1 MNESK
6 GKLVGVNGITLA
18 VTSVPLVNSDMLL
31 LKCKISFS
39 AASPTHSKNLTRENI
54 LLRI

>member
-18 VTSVPLVNSDMLL
+18 VTSVPSVNSDMLL